1 MSPGHVLAFAL
12 VAFALIVIPGPS
24 VLFVI
29 GRALALGKRSAL
41 ETVVG
46 NAAGQYVQLTAVAL
60 GVGAIVQRSVAVFTA
75 VKLIGAAYLVFL
87 GVRAIRNRHSLA
99 AMLDADRPLPSR
111 RRILREGFVVGVT
124 NPKSLAFF
132 VAVLPQFVDPSA
144 GPVFVQLMLLGLVW
158 VAVAIAS
165 TAPGRWSPVRP
176 GVAGQLTEAAGGHRR
191 HRRRPDHRARPV
203 AGPHRPE
210 ALSLLSGRLSVR
222 RGP

>member
-1 MSPGHVLAFAL
+1 MSPQHVLAFAL

-29 GRALALGKRSAL
+29 GPSLALGKRSAL
-41 ETVVG
+41 ETVLG

-60 GVGAIVQRSVAVFTA
+60 GVGAIVQRSVAIFTA
-75 VKLIGAAYLVFL
+75 VKLVGAAYLVYL
-87 GVRAIRNRHSLA
+87 GVRAIRNRRSLA
-99 AMLDADRPLPSR
+99 TMLDSDRPVPSR
-111 RRILREGFVVGVT
+111 RRILREGFLVGVT

-165 TAPGRWSPVRP
+165 DSTWAL
-176 GVAGQLTEAAGGHRR
+176 VAGQARSWLGSSPRRLEVIGGTGG
-191 HRRRPDHRARPV
+191 V
-203 AGPHRPE
+203 LIIGLG
-210 ALSLLSGRLSVR
+210 LSLALTGRKH
-222 RGP
+222 

>member
-1 MSPGHVLAFAL
+1 MSTQHVLAFAL
-12 VAFALIVIPGPS
+12 VALALIVIPGPS

-41 ETVVG
+41 ETVLG

-60 GVGAIVQRSVAVFTA
+60 GVGAIVQRSVAIFTA
-75 VKLIGAAYLVFL
+75 VKLVGAAYLVYL
-87 GVRAIRNRHSLA
+87 GVRAIRNRRSLA
-99 AMLDADRPLPSR
+99 TMLDGDRPVPSR
-111 RRILREGFVVGVT
+111 RRILREGFLVGVT

-165 TAPGRWSPVRP
+165 DSTWAL
-176 GVAGQLTEAAGGHRR
+176 VAGQARSWLGSSPRRLEVIGGTGGVLIIGLGVSLALT
-191 HRRRPDHRARPV
+191 
-203 AGPHRPE
+203 
-210 ALSLLSGRLSVR
+210 GRKQ
-222 RGP
+222 

>member
-1 MSPGHVLAFAL
+1 MSPEHVLAFAL

-29 GRALALGKRSAL
+29 GRALALGRRSAL
-41 ETVVG
+41 ETVLG

-60 GVGAIVQRSVAVFTA
+60 GVGAIVQRSVAIFTA
-75 VKLIGAAYLVFL
+75 VKLVGAAYLVYL
-87 GVRAIRNRHSLA
+87 GVRAIRNRRSLA
-99 AMLDADRPLPSR
+99 TMLDGDRPVPSR
-111 RRILREGFVVGVT
+111 RRILREGFLVGVT

-165 TAPGRWSPVRP
+165 DSTWAL
-176 GVAGQLTEAAGGHRR
+176 VAGQARSWLGSSPRRLEVIGGTGG
-191 HRRRPDHRARPV
+191 V
-203 AGPHRPE
+203 LIIGLG
-210 ALSLLSGRLSVR
+210 LSLALTGRKH
-222 RGP
+222 